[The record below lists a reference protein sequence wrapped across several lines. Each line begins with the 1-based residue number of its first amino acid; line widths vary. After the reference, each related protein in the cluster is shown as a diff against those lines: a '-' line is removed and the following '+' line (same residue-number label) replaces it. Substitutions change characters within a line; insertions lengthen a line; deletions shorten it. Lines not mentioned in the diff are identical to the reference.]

1 MSARAHGQQRFAL
14 HKLLG
19 TAAGSADRSGL
30 VVAAAA
36 ALFALARPPRC
47 PRCPGESSETT
58 AEPDKYV
65 YPETSLSLAADSTNL
80 SCRYPPLCYAL
91 PPL

>member
-1 MSARAHGQQRFAL
+1 MVSNGQQRFAL

-36 ALFALARPPRC
+36 ALFALGRPAGR
-47 PRCPGESSETT
+47 PGEPSETT

-80 SCRYPPLCYAL
+80 SCRYSPLCYAL